1 VVRQAHHPEF
11 IEGRTGV
18 QPSSV
23 PKISYAFQQVSENF
37 ISNVPHYPYN
47 MWLFKPYYG
56 GGNMAHLKK
65 GFIEFY
71 SYNNMWRL
79 LSFIPKGTLNALI
92 EKYQADKWVHTLFT
106 FNLIKL
112 YILMHLLKPKLTSL
126 RAIVRFSANYLFK
139 SFTGLTSLSRNG
151 LSKANRDLDYLLFAE
166 LLDHLLIRAKRN
178 IKRKLNRIKIFD
190 TTFIMLSLKLFP
202 AAARCSGKGCV
213 KLGLRIDLGQTLPD
227 KVVIEIKN
235 TNDNTLFQKMID
247 FASSGVTY
255 LFDRGFFT
263 IQVLDQIHDTK
274 NFFITR
280 KHSCYRCRPL
290 KNFKLKRTNTQD
302 LQILKDQLV
311 QIGARE
317 NKAKNK
323 FRLVTAKTNEGEIL
337 LFLTNRFDLSPL
349 DICELYTLR
358 WEIETLFKWLKQ
370 YLKINQFISRSLN
383 GVMSQIYI
391 ALIFQTL
398 LNLYHN
404 QNQRRFDP
412 SSKLKLSLLE
422 TMCHLENQ
430 IINEILCFFFQQGF
444 LLRASRLSPVT
455 SCRRISSLTLK
466 SWGH

>member
-1 VVRQAHHPEF
+1 MSFNKLAKVFV
-11 IEGRTGV
+11 
-18 QPSSV
+18 
-23 PKISYAFQQVSENF
+23 
-37 ISNVPHYPYN
+37 SNVPHSPYN

-56 GGNMAHLKK
+56 GGDMAHLKK
-65 GFIEFY
+65 GF
-71 SYNNMWRL
+71 
-79 LSFIPKGTLNALI
+79 
-92 EKYQADKWVHTLFT
+92 WVHTLFT
-106 FNLIKL
+106 FNLIKV

-126 RAIVRFSANYLFK
+126 RAIARFSANYLFK

-151 LSKANRDLDYLLFAE
+151 LSKANCDLDYHLFAE
-166 LLDHLLIRAKRN
+166 LLDYLLVRAKRN
-178 IKRKLNRIKIFD
+178 IKRNLNRIKIFD

-202 AAARCSGKGCV
+202 WAAPCSGKGCV

-227 KVVIEIKN
+227 KIVIETKN
-235 TNDNTLFQKMID
+235 TNDNKLFQKMID
-247 FASSGVTY
+247 FTSSGTTY

-280 KHSCYRCRPL
+280 KHSCYKCRPL
-290 KNFKLKRTNTQD
+290 KNFSPAKGGTSRSAGKLKKDSTQH
-302 LQILKDQLV
+302 LRILKDQLV

-323 FRLVTAKTNEGEIL
+323 FRLVTAKTHEGEVL
-337 LFLTNRFDLSPL
+337 LFLTNRFDLSPQ

-383 GVMSQIYI
+383 GVMSQIYM

-404 QNQRRFDP
+404 QYQQKFDP
-412 SSKLKLSLLE
+412 SNKSKVSLLE

-430 IINEILCFFFQQGF
+430 IINEIICFFFQQGF
-444 LLRASRLSPVT
+444 LLRASHLLPVT
-455 SCRRISSLTLK
+455 SYRKISSLTLK

>member
-1 VVRQAHHPEF
+1 
-11 IEGRTGV
+11 
-18 QPSSV
+18 
-23 PKISYAFQQVSENF
+23 
-37 ISNVPHYPYN
+37 
-47 MWLFKPYYG
+47 
-56 GGNMAHLKK
+56 
-65 GFIEFY
+65 
-71 SYNNMWRL
+71 
-79 LSFIPKGTLNALI
+79 
-92 EKYQADKWVHTLFT
+92 
-106 FNLIKL
+106 
-112 YILMHLLKPKLTSL
+112 MHLLKPKLTTL
-126 RAIVRFSANYLFK
+126 RAIVRFSANCLFK

-151 LSKANRDLDYLLFAE
+151 LSKANHDLDYRLFAE
-166 LLDHLLIRAKRN
+166 LLDHLLVRAKRN

-202 AAARCSGKGCV
+202 WAARCSGKGCV

-227 KVVIEIKN
+227 KIVIETKN
-235 TNDNTLFQKMID
+235 TSDNKLFEKMID
-247 FASSGVTY
+247 FASSGITY

-280 KHSCYRCRPL
+280 KHPCYRCHSL
-290 KNFKLKRTNTQD
+290 KNFKLKKNKTQHLRPD
-302 LQILKDQLV
+302 GRSSDRILKDQLV
-311 QIGARE
+311 QIGARK

-323 FRLVTAKTNEGEIL
+323 FRLITAQTNEGVVL
-337 LFLTNRFDLSPL
+337 FFLTNRFDLSPL

-404 QNQRRFDP
+404 QSQRRFDP
-412 SSKLKLSLLE
+412 SSKSKLSLLE

-444 LLRASRLSPVT
+444 LLRAACISPLT
-455 SCRRISSLTLK
+455 SYRRISSLTLK

>member
-1 VVRQAHHPEF
+1 
-11 IEGRTGV
+11 
-18 QPSSV
+18 
-23 PKISYAFQQVSENF
+23 
-37 ISNVPHYPYN
+37 

-65 GFIEFY
+65 GFKEFY
-71 SYNNMWRL
+71 SSKNMQRFFGFL
-79 LSFIPKGTLNALI
+79 PKGTLNALI

-151 LSKANRDLDYLLFAE
+151 LSKANRDLDYQLFAE
-166 LLDHLLIRAKRN
+166 LLDHLLLRTKRN
-178 IKRKLNRIKIFD
+178 LKRKLNQIKIFD

-202 AAARCSGKGCV
+202 WAARCSGKGSV

-280 KHSCYRCRPL
+280 KHSCYKCRPL
-290 KNFKLKRTNTQD
+290 KNFPRQKSEFGSIGSGSRSAGKLKKDNTQH
-302 LQILKDQLV
+302 LRILKDQLV

-323 FRLVTAKTNEGEIL
+323 FRLVTAKTNEGEVL

-404 QNQRRFDP
+404 QNQRRFDS

-455 SCRRISSLTLK
+455 SYRKISSLTLK

>member
-1 VVRQAHHPEF
+1 
-11 IEGRTGV
+11 
-18 QPSSV
+18 
-23 PKISYAFQQVSENF
+23 
-37 ISNVPHYPYN
+37 

-65 GFIEFY
+65 GFKEFY
-71 SYNNMWRL
+71 SSKNMQRFFGFL
-79 LSFIPKGTLNALI
+79 PKGTLNALI

-151 LSKANRDLDYLLFAE
+151 LSKANRDLDYQLFAE
-166 LLDHLLIRAKRN
+166 LLDHLLLRTKRN
-178 IKRKLNRIKIFD
+178 LKRKLNQIKIFD

-202 AAARCSGKGCV
+202 WAARCSGKGCV

-280 KHSCYRCRPL
+280 KHSCYKCRPL
-290 KNFKLKRTNTQD
+290 KNFPRQKSEFGSIGSGSRSAGKLKKDNTQH
-302 LQILKDQLV
+302 LRILKDQLV

-323 FRLVTAKTNEGEIL
+323 FRLVTAKTNEGEVL

-455 SCRRISSLTLK
+455 SYRKISSLTLK

>member
-1 VVRQAHHPEF
+1 
-11 IEGRTGV
+11 
-18 QPSSV
+18 
-23 PKISYAFQQVSENF
+23 
-37 ISNVPHYPYN
+37 
-47 MWLFKPYYG
+47 M
-56 GGNMAHLKK
+56 
-65 GFIEFY
+65 
-71 SYNNMWRL
+71 
-79 LSFIPKGTLNALI
+79 
-92 EKYQADKWVHTLFT
+92 
-106 FNLIKL
+106 IKL

-126 RAIVRFSANYLFK
+126 RAIVRFSANYLFE

-151 LSKANRDLDYLLFAE
+151 LSKANRDMDYRLFAE
-166 LLDHLLIRAKRN
+166 LLDHLLLRTKRN
-178 IKRKLNRIKIFD
+178 IKRKLNQIKIFD

-202 AAARCSGKGCV
+202 WAARCSGKGCV

-227 KVVIEIKN
+227 KIVIETKN
-235 TNDNTLFQKMID
+235 TNDNKLFEKMID
-247 FASSGVTY
+247 FVSSGITY

-280 KHSCYRCRPL
+280 KHSCYRCRSL
-290 KNFKLKRTNTQD
+290 KNFSRQKSGSRSAGKLKKNKTQHLRPD
-302 LQILKDQLV
+302 GRSSDQILKDQLV
-311 QIGARE
+311 QIGARK

-323 FRLVTAKTNEGEIL
+323 FRLITAQTNEGVVL
-337 LFLTNRFDLSPL
+337 FFLTNRFDLSPI

-370 YLKINQFISRSLN
+370 YLRINQFISRSLN

-412 SSKLKLSLLE
+412 SSKSKLSLLE

-430 IINEILCFFFQQGF
+430 IINEIICFFFQQGF
-444 LLRASRLSPVT
+444 LSRASRLLPVT
-455 SCRRISSLTLK
+455 SYRKISSLTLK

>member
-1 VVRQAHHPEF
+1 VGGEPHPFDGQGFNPVVSLRF
-11 IEGRTGV
+11 LM
-18 QPSSV
+18 SFNKLD
-23 PKISYAFQQVSENF
+23 KIFV
-37 ISNVPHYPYN
+37 SNVPHSPYN

-65 GFIEFY
+65 GFKEFH
-71 SYNNMWRL
+71 SFKNMQRFFG
-79 LSFIPKGTLNALI
+79 FIPQGTLNALI
-92 EKYQADKWVHTLFT
+92 EKYQADKWVQTLFT

-112 YILMHLLKPKLTSL
+112 YLLMHLLKPKLTTL
-126 RAIVRFSANYLFK
+126 RAIVRFSANCLFK

-151 LSKANRDLDYLLFAE
+151 LSKANHDLDYRLFAE
-166 LLDHLLIRAKRN
+166 LLDHLLLRAKRN
-178 IKRKLNRIKIFD
+178 IQRKLNQIKIFD
-190 TTFIMLSLKLFP
+190 TTFMMLSLKLFP
-202 AAARCSGKGCV
+202 WSARCSGKGCV

-227 KVVIEIKN
+227 KIVIETKN
-235 TNDNTLFQKMID
+235 TNDNKLFEKMID
-247 FASSGVTY
+247 FASSGITY

-280 KHSCYRCRPL
+280 KHSCYRCRSL
-290 KNFKLKRTNTQD
+290 KNFKLKKYKTQH

-311 QIGARE
+311 QIGARK

-323 FRLVTAKTNEGEIL
+323 FRLITAQTHEGEVL
-337 LFLTNRFDLSPL
+337 FFLTNRFDLSPL

-412 SSKLKLSLLE
+412 SSKSKLSLLE

-430 IINEILCFFFQQGF
+430 IINEMMCFFFQQGF
-444 LLRASRLSPVT
+444 LLRASHLLPVT
-455 SCRRISSLTLK
+455 FYRKISSLTLK

>member
-1 VVRQAHHPEF
+1 
-11 IEGRTGV
+11 
-18 QPSSV
+18 
-23 PKISYAFQQVSENF
+23 
-37 ISNVPHYPYN
+37 
-47 MWLFKPYYG
+47 MWLSKPYYG

-65 GFIEFY
+65 EFKEFY
-71 SYNNMWRL
+71 SSKNMQRFFG
-79 LSFIPKGTLNALI
+79 FIPKGTLNALI
-92 EKYQADKWVHTLFT
+92 EKYQADKWVQTLFT

-112 YILMHLLKPKLTSL
+112 YLLMHLLKPKLTTL

-151 LSKANRDLDYLLFAE
+151 LSKANRDLDYRLFAE
-166 LLDHLLIRAKRN
+166 LLDHLLLRTKRN
-178 IKRKLNRIKIFD
+178 VQRKLNQIKIFD

-202 AAARCSGKGCV
+202 WTARCSGKGCV

-227 KVVIEIKN
+227 KIVIETKN
-235 TNDNTLFQKMID
+235 TSDNKLFEKMID
-247 FASSGVTY
+247 FASSGITY

-280 KHSCYRCRPL
+280 KHPSYRCRSL
-290 KNFKLKRTNTQD
+290 KNFKLKKNKAQH

-311 QIGARE
+311 QIGARK

-323 FRLVTAKTNEGEIL
+323 FRLITAQTNEGVVL
-337 LFLTNRFDLSPL
+337 FFLTNRFDLSPL

-370 YLKINQFISRSLN
+370 YLKINRFISHSLN
-383 GVMSQIYI
+383 GVMSQIYL

-404 QNQRRFDP
+404 QSRRWWDDP
-412 SSKLKLSLLE
+412 SSKSKPSLLE

-430 IINEILCFFFQQGF
+430 IINEIICFFFQQGF
-444 LLRASRLSPVT
+444 QLRTSRISPVT
-455 SCRRISSLTLK
+455 SYRKISSLTLK

>member
-1 VVRQAHHPEF
+1 
-11 IEGRTGV
+11 
-18 QPSSV
+18 
-23 PKISYAFQQVSENF
+23 
-37 ISNVPHYPYN
+37 
-47 MWLFKPYYG
+47 
-56 GGNMAHLKK
+56 MAHLKK
-65 GFIEFY
+65 GFKEFY
-71 SYNNMWRL
+71 SSKNMWIL
-79 LSFIPKGTLNALI
+79 LSFIPKGALNALI

-106 FNLIKL
+106 FPMDPNSDNLIKL
-112 YILMHLLKPKLTSL
+112 YILMHLLKPKHTSL

-151 LSKANRDLDYLLFAE
+151 LSKANRDLDYRLFAE
-166 LLDHLLIRAKRN
+166 LLEHLLIRAKRN

-202 AAARCSGKGCV
+202 WAARCSGKGCV

-280 KHSCYRCRPL
+280 KHSCYRCRSL
-290 KNFKLKRTNTQD
+290 KNFSPAKGGTSRSGGKLKKDSTQH
-302 LQILKDQLV
+302 LRILKDQLV

-317 NKAKNK
+317 TKAKNK
-323 FRLVTAKTNEGEIL
+323 FRLIKAQTNEGKVL
-337 LFLTNRFDLSPL
+337 LFLTNRFDLSPQ

-404 QNQRRFDP
+404 QNQRKFDP
-412 SSKLKLSLLE
+412 SSKSKLSLLE

-430 IINEILCFFFQQGF
+430 IINEIISLFFQQGF
-444 LLRASRLSPVT
+444 LLRASRLLPVT
-455 SCRRISSLTLK
+455 SYRKISSLTLK

>member
-1 VVRQAHHPEF
+1 
-11 IEGRTGV
+11 
-18 QPSSV
+18 
-23 PKISYAFQQVSENF
+23 
-37 ISNVPHYPYN
+37 

-56 GGNMAHLKK
+56 GGNMAHLKI
-65 GFIEFY
+65 GFKEFY
-71 SYNNMWRL
+71 SSKNMQRFFG
-79 LSFIPKGTLNALI
+79 FIPKGTLNALI
-92 EKYQADKWVHTLFT
+92 EKYQADKWVQTLFT

-112 YILMHLLKPKLTSL
+112 YLLMHLLKPKLTTL

-151 LSKANRDLDYLLFAE
+151 LSKANHDLDYRLFAE
-166 LLDHLLIRAKRN
+166 LLDYLLLRARRN
-178 IKRKLNRIKIFD
+178 IQRKLNQIKIFD

-202 AAARCSGKGCV
+202 WTARCSGKGCV

-227 KVVIEIKN
+227 KIVIETKN
-235 TNDNTLFQKMID
+235 TGDNKLFKKMID
-247 FASSGVTY
+247 SASSGITY

-263 IQVLDQIHDTK
+263 IRVLDQIHDTK

-280 KHSCYRCRPL
+280 KHPSYRCRSL
-290 KNFKLKRTNTQD
+290 KNFSLTKGGGSRSAGKLKKSKTPP

-311 QIGARE
+311 QIGARK

-323 FRLVTAKTNEGEIL
+323 FRLITAQTHEGVVL
-337 LFLTNRFDLSPL
+337 FFLTNRFDLSPF

-398 LNLYHN
+398 LNIYHN
-404 QNQRRFDP
+404 QNQRRFNP
-412 SSKLKLSLLE
+412 SRKSKLSLLE

-430 IINEILCFFFQQGF
+430 FINEMLCFFFQQGF
-444 LLRASRLSPVT
+444 LLRASHLLPVT
-455 SCRRISSLTLK
+455 FSRKISSLTLK